1 MRGRNVGLLAAVG
14 VICAFVWAVSVN
26 AASSKSVAKVNGE
39 AINEKTL
46 DAAMANF
53 IENQKMFG
61 HEIKEED
68 KSELRA
74 NILQELISAE
84 LIYQESKKAK
94 LRDIGKEVDD
104 QFENIKKG
112 LGSDEEF
119 KKVLE
124 DRGIIEKD
132 LKEDIKKGIS
142 IKKFLDE
149 KVYSDIKVSEEE
161 KKEEYEKNKDRL
173 DVPEQVKAS
182 HILVRVKEDASD
194 EDKKAAREKI
204 GELRKRV
211 ASGEDFAEVA
221 KENSED
227 GSAPRGGDLGYFG
240 RGQMVKPFED
250 AAFSMEIGDISP
262 VVETQFGCHILKVTD
277 KKAPHLLTYAEVE
290 KEIVAFLL
298 NKHKK
303 EKLDSLIEDLKKKAK
318 IKID

>member
-14 VICAFVWAVSVN
+14 VICTFVWAVSVN

-240 RGQMVKPFED
+240 LGQMVKPFED

-262 VVETQFGCHILKVTD
+262 VVETQFGYHILKVTD

-290 KEIVAFLL
+290 KEIEAFLL

-303 EKLDSLIEDLKKKAK
+303 EKLDSLVEDLRKKAK